1 MHSLEDRS
9 EVAGILLFMLGS
21 SEHVLV
27 WSTQILKYVQAHVA
41 TYLLAQ
47 LLDVRKK
54 PGLYLLFGFI
64 VAGLSWVFLG

>member
-1 MHSLEDRS
+1 MRGIFVHSLEDRS

-41 TYLLAQ
+41 ITSW
-47 LLDVRKK
+47 
-54 PGLYLLFGFI
+54 
-64 VAGLSWVFLG
+64 LSSWM